1 MSNGLM
7 KSETMMKLTVM
18 MEALIMQVKVNKD
31 VVYMD
36 DRLAVVVEDMREV
49 SCDGL

>member
-7 KSETMMKLTVM
+7 KSETMMKLMVM

-31 VVYMD
+31 AVYMD
-36 DRLAVVVEDMREV
+36 ARLAVVVEDMRVV